1 MSEHTNT
8 TKRRSA
14 IQIMGSLIGLVK
26 PLLHI
31 MLAAIILG
39 TLGYLCAIFLT
50 ILAGQVIVHGLLTGV
65 AGMTVPVEKMWLVFT
80 PVKTIITVMIV
91 IAVLRGILHYVE
103 QYCNHFIAFKLLA
116 IIRHKV
122 FASLRKLCPAKL
134 EGRDKGN
141 LISIITTDI
150 ELLEVFYAH
159 TISPV
164 AIATLTSVIMVIFIG
179 RYHWLAG
186 LLALAAYLI
195 VGVAIP
201 MWNGKRGSQKGMEFR
216 TSFGELNSFV
226 LDSLR
231 GLDETIQY
239 GQGEKRKEQMTGQSK
254 NLAGMQESLSKM
266 EGSQRSFTNM
276 VILLASFGM
285 LALTIWLYDK
295 GAMGFEGIL
304 TCTIAMMGSF
314 GPVVALSSLSNNLNQ
329 TLASGERVLSLL
341 EETPLVEEIPGDV
354 ETSADQSENSEESA
368 DHAFAGAEAE
378 NVTFAYG
385 AETILDNYS
394 LKLQPGKITGIHGA
408 SGSGKSTLLK
418 LLMRFWDVQ
427 EGSVSVDGADVREI
441 PTKHLR
447 DMESYVTQETHLF
460 HDSIANNIA
469 IAKPG
474 ATREEIMEAAKK
486 ASIHDFIMTLPKG
499 YDTEVGELGDT
510 LSGGEKQ
517 RIGIARAF
525 LHDAPMILMDE
536 PTSNL
541 DSLNEGIILKS
552 LKESARKKTVV
563 LVSHRVSTMN
573 VADVV
578 YEMENGRIS

>member
-1 MSEHTNT
+1 MSEKVNKNLMVPD

-65 AGMTVPVEKMWLVFT
+65 AGMIVPVDNMWLVLT

-91 IAVLRGILHYVE
+91 MAVLRGILHYVE

-122 FASLRKLCPAKL
+122 FAALRKLCPAKL

-159 TISPV
+159 TISPI
-164 AIATLTSVIMVIFIG
+164 AIATLTSIIMVIFIG

-186 LLALAAYLI
+186 VLALAAYLI

-216 TSFGELNSFV
+216 TNFGELNSFV

-239 GQGEKRKEQMTGQSK
+239 GQGEKRKEQMSERSK

-285 LALTIWLYDK
+285 LALTIWLYAK
-295 GAMGFEGIL
+295 GEMGFEGIL

-354 ETSADQSENSEESA
+354 ETSGAESMEYE
-368 DHAFAGAEAE
+368 FTGAEAE

-385 AETILDNYS
+385 EEVILDNYS

-427 EGSVSVDGADVREI
+427 DGSVSVDGTDVRKI

-474 ATREEIMEAAKK
+474 ASREEIMEAAKK

-525 LHDAPMILMDE
+525 LHECPLILLDE

-552 LKESARKKTVV
+552 LKESAKKKTVV